1 MLNKL
6 VGYIRFG
13 ILFFF
18 IGVFIVGAL
27 TLRLVL
33 GDSVRSKRAAARWLS
48 TMCGLGLRILGVKVE
63 QIHAD
68 PSLVAGAKRGES
80 HLIVANHL
88 SYLDILVIAS
98 LQPTLFVTSI
108 EIRDSGFLG
117 YLCKAG
123 GCHFVE
129 RRNRNQIQR
138 EVAEIAGSLSEGLN
152 VVVFPEATSTNGAQV
167 LPFKVSLMDAAIM
180 SGRPLL
186 PLCINYREIGGQPV
200 RVENRDEICWYGDMT
215 FLDHIIN
222 VAMRGDI
229 KVAVTRLSRVHV
241 SPGSDRK
248 SLAAEAYQQITG
260 HYVQLV

>member
-13 ILFFF
+13 FLFFF
-18 IGVFIVGAL
+18 IGVFVVGAIL
-27 TLRLVL
+27 LRLVL

-48 TMCGLGLRILGVKVE
+48 VMCGLGLKILGVRVE
-63 QIHAD
+63 EVHSD
-68 PSLVAGAKRGES
+68 PALVASAKRGES

-98 LQPTLFVTSI
+98 MQPTLFVTSI

-117 YLCKAG
+117 FLCKAG

-138 EVAEIAGSLSEGLN
+138 EVAEIASSLTEGLN

-186 PLCINYREIGGQPV
+186 PLCINYREIAGEQV

-229 KVAVTRLSRVHV
+229 KVAVTRLSMVHV
-241 SPGSDRK
+241 RPESDRK
-248 SLAAEAYQQITG
+248 SLAAEAYQQIAG
-260 HYVQLV
+260 HYVPLV